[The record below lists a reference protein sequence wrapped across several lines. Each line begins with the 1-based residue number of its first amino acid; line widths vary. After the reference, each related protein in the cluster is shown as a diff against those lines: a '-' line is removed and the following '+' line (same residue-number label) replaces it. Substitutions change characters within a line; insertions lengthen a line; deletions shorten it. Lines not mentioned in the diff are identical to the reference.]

1 MFVYYLNVPIND
13 SGISEFEGYSEEMP
27 NVRTFEL
34 TEKEYLFLKR
44 PNGLF
49 QKFDTEFGT
58 IIDVCEEERLA
69 FENLPKAIEYTEKAI
84 KKASQEIEISALS
97 KVKDSLTLAKESGT
111 FWEIDIYVE

>member
-13 SGISEFEGYSEEMP
+13 SGISEFEGCSEEMP

-34 TEKEYLFLKR
+34 TEDEYLFLRK

-49 QKFDTEFGT
+49 QKFDSEFGT
-58 IIDVCEEERLA
+58 IIDVCEEERLD
-69 FENLPKAIEYTEKAI
+69 FVNLLKAIEYTEKAI
-84 KKASQEIEISALS
+84 KKAKQEVKISALS
-97 KVKDSLTLAKESGT
+97 KVKDSLKLAKESGT